1 MEFKE
6 FSNPEAADYDILS
19 SQNGVHSKE
28 RGASEEDLSFEL
40 MNLIGILEDVSESD
54 LMEQYGITLEE
65 YYHPT
70 PAVVLKVR
78 HSLENNKE
86 NEKTR

>member
-19 SQNGVHSKE
+19 SQTSTREKGTLGE
-28 RGASEEDLSFEL
+28 DASLAL
-40 MNLIGILEDVSESD
+40 LNLIGILEDVSESD